1 MFGIGPQELIII
13 GLLFLVIF
21 GPKKLPGM
29 AKDIGRFV
37 NEARNHIDEFKSEL
51 TTSAESKNP
60 RRSVEKSKSDHPP
73 EEDREDDLHR
83 KPSPT

>member
-13 GLLFLVIF
+13 GLLVLVIF

-29 AKDIGRFV
+29 AKDLGRFV

-51 TTSAESKNP
+51 TSSGEIKEP
-60 RRSVEKSKSDHPP
+60 QRPVEKSESDHPP
-73 EEDREDDLHR
+73 EKGREDDRHR
-83 KPSPT
+83 KP

>member
-13 GLLFLVIF
+13 GLLVLVIF

-29 AKDIGRFV
+29 AKDLGRFV

-51 TTSAESKNP
+51 TSSGEIEGP
-60 RRSVEKSKSDHPP
+60 QRPVEKSESDHPP
-73 EEDREDDLHR
+73 EKGREDDRDR
-83 KPSPT
+83 KP

>member
-29 AKDIGRFV
+29 AKDLGRFV
-37 NEARNHIDEFKSEL
+37 KESRIYIDEFKSEL
-51 TTSAESKNP
+51 TSTGEIKEP
-60 RRSVEKSKSDHPP
+60 RRSVEKSESDHPP
-73 EEDREDDLHR
+73 EKGREDDRHR
-83 KPSPT
+83 KP

>member
-13 GLLFLVIF
+13 GLLVLVIF

-29 AKDIGRFV
+29 AKDLGRFV

-51 TTSAESKNP
+51 ASSGEIKGSQRP
-60 RRSVEKSKSDHPP
+60 VEKSESDHPP
-73 EEDREDDLHR
+73 EKGREDDRQR
-83 KPSPT
+83 KP